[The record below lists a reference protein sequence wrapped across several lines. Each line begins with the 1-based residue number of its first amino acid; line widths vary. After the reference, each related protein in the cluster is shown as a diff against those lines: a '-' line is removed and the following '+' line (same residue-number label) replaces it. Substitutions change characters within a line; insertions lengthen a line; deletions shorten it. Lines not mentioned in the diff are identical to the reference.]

1 MANSK
6 QKPIFPMGLDA
17 QDASVLNGFTNTG
30 IITHD
35 TEAIMQVPVSGDTD
49 NVDPSAVRYNAES
62 DEFEGSYSDGWRALG
77 GGGIRWE
84 QGASTNNTY
93 NPEVGRGYFIDS
105 RNASAKVI
113 LPSAPKRIG
122 LSVSFADLYGSLSV
136 HPMSID
142 ANGKKIYGGTDPMVL
157 STDNAA
163 FTLTWTG
170 EDLGWIVTNAVGIGS
185 GRTYRRNVY
194 ETTLTQDTNH
204 LDITTVPEMVDIF
217 VNGAR
222 IPEAGYTLVPTGI
235 NFTDTLRSG
244 SLITVLE
251 YKPFQLMSD
260 GAERI
265 SLIENQLNKIPVGFV
280 LQGRSFVDGFTITDR
295 LTYGLSSDG
304 VWYQWNGA
312 LPKTVAAGSNPTTTG
327 GIAANAWQPVGDYV
341 RAQLATTAGDT
352 LVKNQYNLTLRE
364 QTANSTPI
372 YIGANFE
379 SDANTQVNIS
389 VSYDGAAFKKI
400 SETGLWSADGLGSVK
415 GRDPSI
421 IYHKG
426 WWMIAVTG
434 YAAGSHDAV
443 IWRSRN
449 LSKWEKVLV
458 KFGQGVLGTSLT
470 GSQVVTDRIWAP
482 EWVLDNDNLYLLSSF
497 RYYNDAADVT
507 GATIP
512 SFKPYYTKCTDI
524 ETLKFDA
531 PVAVNIEAKNI
542 IDPVVIINGSQ
553 YYMIIKDERTKVIQV
568 YSATGLMNAFTKV
581 SDVTFSE
588 FAEGPSVVQLPDGK
602 YRIYADYFATKVWS
616 YYVDTADFLTF
627 TAEQPLKYNGRLRHG
642 TFKNVQTFQNPPKAI
657 GDITALYSVSNNVG
671 QAGQIPLRTDAG
683 TNNINASGLSWFP
696 KVGATYYSAG
706 ATADDNITINQ
717 LPRTYPDG
725 AWFNLIVKSRT
736 FGQGDI
742 TLKSSVDG
750 TTGASLN
757 GIGFYTGDFVMTAS
771 TGWANKLIR
780 FESWGGVWIPVGLD
794 TRGTNLSIE
803 SAGVNQTGAANGSQV
818 DGGAVQS
825 RLIHSSA
832 ANGAALMVMGT
843 RAVVGAQD
851 FGYISYRNWAGN
863 FNQFNFLSTGNA
875 TAPGSWVSSS
885 DKRIKS
891 DYTPIENALD
901 KLLKLTGYIGKKDG
915 EKFVGFLAQDVQ
927 EVLPEAVDIVN
938 PSLKLKT
945 GEVVENV
952 LGVSYGEMGALYV
965 NAMKDMHELIVQ
977 QKAQIEDMQKR
988 LDELEGK

>member
-1 MANSK
+1 MATSK
-6 QKPIFPMGLDA
+6 QKPIFPMGLEA
-17 QDASVLNGFTNTG
+17 EDASNLNGFTNKG
-30 IITHD
+30 LITHTPD
-35 TEAIMQVPVSGDTD
+35 AVMQVPVSDETDT
-49 NVDPSAVRYNAES
+49 VDPSAVRYNADS

-84 QGASTNNTY
+84 AANSANNTY

-105 RNASAKVI
+105 RSASARVI
-113 LPSAPKRIG
+113 LPATPKRIG

-136 HPMSID
+136 HPMSIEG
-142 ANGKKIYGGTDPMVL
+142 NGKKIYGGTDPMVL

-185 GRTYRRNVY
+185 GRTYRRNVF
-194 ETTLTQDTNH
+194 ETTLVQDATH
-204 LDITTVPEMVDIF
+204 LDISTVPEMVDIY

-222 IPEAGYTLVPTGI
+222 IPESAYTLVQTGI
-235 NFTDTLRSG
+235 DFSYTIRSG
-244 SLITVLE
+244 SLISVLE
-251 YKPFQLMSD
+251 YKPFQLATD
-260 GAERI
+260 GSERI
-265 SLIENQLNKIPVGFV
+265 GELESKMNQIPVGKI
-280 LQGRSFVDGFTITDR
+280 LQGVTFTEGFTITDR
-295 LTYGLSSDG
+295 LTYAFANDG
-304 VWYQWNGA
+304 MWYQWNGA
-312 LPKTVAAGSNPTTTG
+312 LPKTVAAGSNLTTTG
-327 GIAANAWQPVGDYV
+327 GVAVNAWQPVGDYV
-341 RAQLATTAGDT
+341 RAQLATISGDT
-352 LVKNQYNLTLRE
+352 LVKNQYNMTLRE

-400 SETGLWSADGLGSVK
+400 SETGLWSTDGLGSVK

-458 KFGQGVLGTSLT
+458 KFGQGVLGTSLA
-470 GSQVVTDRIWAP
+470 GSQIATDRIWAP
-482 EWVLDNDNLYLLSSF
+482 EWVLDGDNLYLLSSF
-497 RYYNDAADVT
+497 RYYNDATDVT

-512 SFKPYYTKCTDI
+512 SFKPYYSKCTDT

-568 YSATGLMNAFTKV
+568 YIATGLMNAFTKV

-588 FAEGPSVVQLPDGK
+588 YAEGPSVVQLPDGK

-616 YYVDTADFLTF
+616 YYVDTVDFLTF
-627 TAEQPLKYNGRLRHG
+627 TTEQPLKYNGRLRHG
-642 TFKNVQTFQNPPKAI
+642 TFKNVQAFQNPPKAI

-683 TNNINASGLSWFP
+683 TNNINATGLGWFP
-696 KVGATYYSAG
+696 KVGATYFSAG
-706 ATADDNITINQ
+706 ASADDNITINQ
-717 LPRTYPDG
+717 LPKTYPDG

-742 TLKSSVDG
+742 TLKSSVDP
-750 TTGASLN
+750 TTGGSLN
-757 GIGFYTGDFVMTAS
+757 GIGFYAGDFVMTAS

-780 FESWGGVWIPVGLD
+780 FESWGGVWIPVGLE
-794 TRGTNLSIE
+794 TRGTNSSIE
-803 SAGVNQTGAANGSQV
+803 SSGVNQSGAANGSQI
-818 DGGAVQS
+818 DGGSVQS
-825 RLIHSSA
+825 RLIHPGA
-832 ANGAALMVMGT
+832 ANNSSLFIMGT
-843 RAVVGAQD
+843 RAVIGSQD
-851 FGYISYRNWAGN
+851 YGFLSYRNWAGN
-863 FNQFNFLSTGNA
+863 FNQFNFLSNGNA

-885 DKRIKS
+885 DERIKS
-891 DYTPIENALD
+891 DYKPIENALE

-915 EKFVGFLAQDVQ
+915 EKFVGFLAQHVQ

-938 PSLKLKT
+938 PSLKLKN
-945 GEVVENV
+945 GEVVEDV
-952 LGVSYGEMGALYV
+952 LGVMYGEMGALYV
-965 NAMKDMHELIVQ
+965 NAMKEMKVIIDKQQELLEAMQ
-977 QKAQIEDMQKR
+977 QR
-988 LDELEGK
+988 LDKLEGK